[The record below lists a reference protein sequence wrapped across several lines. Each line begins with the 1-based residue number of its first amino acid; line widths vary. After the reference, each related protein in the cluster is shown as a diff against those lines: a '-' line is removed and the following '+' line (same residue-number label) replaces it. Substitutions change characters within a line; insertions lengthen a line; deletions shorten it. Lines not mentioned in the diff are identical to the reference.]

1 MVLFI
6 VESVYKSLEVFLDS
20 AIYRGKCLQVFRSVS
35 GWCYLSWKVFTS
47 LQKCFWIVLFIVES
61 VYKSLEVFLDGAI
74 YRGKCLQVFRSVSG
88 WRYLSWKVFTS
99 L

>member
-1 MVLFI
+1 MLFI

-20 AIYRGKCLQVFRSVS
+20 AIYPGKCLQVFR
-35 GWCYLSWKVFTS
+35 
-47 LQKCFWIVLFIVES
+47 KCFWIVLFIMES

-88 WRYLSWKVFTS
+88 WCYLSWKVFTS

>member
-6 VESVYKSLEVFLDS
+6 VESVYKSLEVFLD
-20 AIYRGKCLQVFRSVS
+20 
-35 GWCYLSWKVFTS
+35 
-47 LQKCFWIVLFIVES
+47 VLFIVES

-88 WRYLSWKVFTS
+88 WCYLSWKVFTS

>member
-47 LQKCFWIVLFIVES
+47 L
-61 VYKSLEVFLDGAI
+61 
-74 YRGKCLQVFRSVSG
+74 
-88 WRYLSWKVFTS
+88 
-99 L
+99 